1 MVVLFNAGLQVP
13 LIPLVEVVGS
23 GVITSPEQTSATC
36 VNVGI
41 NGELTLMVSVAVEA
55 HWPPSGVKV

>member
-1 MVVLFNAGLQVP
+1 MVLFNAGAQVP
-13 LIPLVEVVGS
+13 VKPSIEVVGN
-23 GVITSPEQTSATC
+23 GANTSPEQIPAIC

-41 NGELTLMVSVAVEA
+41 NGALTLMVSVAVEA